1 MTNETLRMQMLAGV
15 ITEGEYKAKLQESLW
30 DRIKDTPKAWIAKIK
45 GGAPAIMASALSD
58 GGIKIGV
65 PVYAYDGGELSK
77 LTLKSVNYN
86 TGISDVIYEKSL
98 DGGKNWKT
106 DENESL
112 KTKLGLDQ
120 DLSSLLKKTPEERKT
135 WYDKQVKDIK
145 DNFTT
150 KDVSSRIEDL
160 KPDTPKEK
168 PEWKS
173 NKFIDTPSLSLDRMK
188 ELGLKENKK
197 KPLKESM
204 IGGIV
209 GIGAINQ
216 IPPRSKADYETAF
229 EHFLGGKY
237 GLNEVEEM
245 EEGEVEETSLY
256 ENVDEEVKQK
266 IMQMVDNTKFEDSQ
280 KGNDLRFAVTK
291 ALLTSDGQ
299 EIFKIQMRQKL
310 KKENNAFD
318 YYGTDKEALN
328 AFFNDGMEEGKKVEE
343 PNNY

>member
-45 GGAPAIMASALSD
+45 DRASATMASAFSD
-58 GGIKIGV
+58 GGIIIGK
-65 PVYAYDGGELSK
+65 PVYFYDGGSLNK
-77 LTLKSVNYN
+77 MTIKSINYN
-86 TGISDVIYEKSL
+86 TGISDIIYEKSL

-106 DENESL
+106 DEKESL

-135 WYDKQVKDIK
+135 WYDKIVKDIK

-150 KDVSSRIEDL
+150 KDVSYRIEDL

-173 NKFIDTPSLSLDRMK
+173 NKYIDSPSTPFTK
-188 ELGLKENKK
+188 EYALENKK
-197 KPLKESM
+197 KPLNESM

-216 IPPRSKADYETAF
+216 IPPRAKADYETAF
-229 EHFLGGKY
+229 EHFLGSKY
-237 GLNEVEEM
+237 GLNEVEI
-245 EEGEVEETSLY
+245 
-256 ENVDEEVKQK
+256 EEVK
-266 IMQMVDNTKFEDSQ
+266 E
-280 KGNDLRFAVTK
+280 LEEE
-291 ALLTSDGQ
+291 L
-299 EIFKIQMRQKL
+299 
-310 KKENNAFD
+310 
-318 YYGTDKEALN
+318 
-328 AFFNDGMEEGKKVEE
+328 EEGKEEVVLSNEILDFLEERGIIDPSDAQKVHKDLTAFLNKLNKNPTPDRIRSKSDYIAGIEE
-343 PNNY
+343 NEEESN